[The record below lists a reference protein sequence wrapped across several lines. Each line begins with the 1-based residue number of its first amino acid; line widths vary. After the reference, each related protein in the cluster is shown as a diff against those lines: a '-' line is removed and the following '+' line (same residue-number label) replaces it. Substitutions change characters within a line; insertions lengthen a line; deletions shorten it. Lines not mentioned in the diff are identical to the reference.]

1 MRKSAKVV
9 STNFFRKVRK
19 LVGMKIAAATMENR
33 MDLPQ
38 KLKIQL
44 PYDPAIS
51 LLGTNLKKA
60 KTLVHKD
67 MSISMFIAA
76 LFTIAKIWKQPKFHQ

>member
-38 KLKIQL
+38 KLKTQL

-51 LLGTNLKKA
+51 LLGTQTKELKA
-60 KTLVHKD
+60 GSQTSLCTPT
-67 MSISMFIAA
+67 FIAA
-76 LFTIAKIWKQPKFHQ
+76 LLTRAKT